1 MESSSL
7 NSSAADSSTSC
18 SLGCR
23 YAETLRGEY
32 SEWIWCARPG
42 ALNRVR
48 HVSSE
53 CRMFTSIHSLPPNAM
68 ANDQTPSERVSDERA
83 SN

>member
-7 NSSAADSSTSC
+7 NSSAAASSTSC

-32 SEWIWCARPG
+32 SEWIWCVRPD

-53 CRMFTSIHSLPPNAM
+53 CRVFTSLHSPAPEAM
-68 ANDQTPSERVSDERA
+68 AND
-83 SN
+83 